1 MKKHSLA
8 VLFSAAMLLPAFV
21 HAEGETAESP
31 SYLQNIAAQDMPG
44 DSGGVAV
51 VTWDVP
57 GDVPEDL
64 TYRVLAT
71 ANPEDQS
78 SWQAILIFPA
88 ADKTTTA
95 NNINLPFW
103 VWNKGEKQYAIKV
116 NGEILNTKETKNLRN
131 KANENRSQANKLQI
145 QSEEIKDSDHALY
158 EKISEEVDKLI
169 TEAKALEKEAND
181 FLAKNDYPVYVKV
194 EAAQNRKVIETS
206 PEMQATLKSNWFRAD
221 RINTLLMTILI
232 TAVFLYSLSRAKKG
246 QSFIRRINGLDA
258 IEEAVGRATEMCKP
272 IFYTT
277 GLYDIEAI
285 STIASVFVLGEVAKK
300 VAAYDCGLVVPHKQF
315 LTMSVCRAVTKEAYA
330 EAGRSD
336 SYKEDSNFFLNPDQF
351 AYATGVEAIITREKP
366 AACFFMGSF
375 AAEAL
380 LMSEVGTTVGAIQVA
395 GTDSEDQLPFFFTSC
410 DYTLIGEELYAAG
423 AYLSKDPLLVSAL
436 KVQDFGKLLFMV
448 LAIIAVIVVLIG
460 AKSGNQGMIDGMLN
474 MLTGY

>member
-8 VLFSAAMLLPAFV
+8 VLFLAAMFLPAFV
-21 HAEGETAESP
+21 HAEGETAEGN
-31 SYLQNIAAQDMPG
+31 SYLQNIAVQDMPG
-44 DSGGVAV
+44 DAGGVAV

-57 GDVPEDL
+57 GNAPEDL

-71 ANPEDQS
+71 ANPEDQA
-78 SWQAILIFPA
+78 SWKAVSVFSAKDQ
-88 ADKTTTA
+88 TVTA
-95 NNINLPFW
+95 NNVVALPFW
-103 VWNKGEKQYAIKV
+103 MWNKGEKQYAVKI
-116 NGEILNTKETKNLRN
+116 NGEILNTKETKELRDRAAELR
-131 KANENRSQANKLQI
+131 ANASQLRSQSDENTESDPAEKADALIAEAN
-145 QSEEIKDSDHALY
+145 
-158 EKISEEVDKLI
+158 
-169 TEAKALEKEAND
+169 ALEKQAAE
-181 FLAKNDYPVYVKV
+181 FFAKNDYTIYCKV
-194 EAAQNRKVIETS
+194 EAVSGENTIEES
-206 PEMQATLKSNWFRAD
+206 GEMSAVAASNWFRAD
-221 RINTLLMTILI
+221 RINTLIMTLLI
-232 TAVFLYSLSRAKKG
+232 TGVFLYSLSRAKKG

-258 IEEAVGRATEMCKP
+258 IEEAVGRATEMGKP

-330 EAGRSD
+330 EASRSD

-448 LAIIAVIVVLIG
+448 LAVVSVIFILIG
-460 AKSGNQGMIDGMLN
+460 VATHNSGLQKSILD

>member
-8 VLFSAAMLLPAFV
+8 VLFLAAMFLPAFV
-21 HAEGETAESP
+21 HAEGETAEGN
-31 SYLQNIAAQDMPG
+31 SYLQNIAVQDMPG
-44 DSGGVAV
+44 DAGGVAV

-57 GDVPEDL
+57 GNAPEDL

-71 ANPEDQS
+71 ANPEDQA
-78 SWQAILIFPA
+78 SWKAVSVFSAKDQ
-88 ADKTTTA
+88 TVTA
-95 NNINLPFW
+95 NNVVALPFW
-103 VWNKGEKQYAIKV
+103 MWNKGEKQYAVKI
-116 NGEILNTKETKNLRN
+116 NGEILNTKETKELRDRAAELR
-131 KANENRSQANKLQI
+131 ANASQLRSQSDENTESDTAEKADALIAEAN
-145 QSEEIKDSDHALY
+145 
-158 EKISEEVDKLI
+158 
-169 TEAKALEKEAND
+169 ALEKQAAE
-181 FLAKNDYPVYVKV
+181 FFAKNDYTIYCKV
-194 EAAQNRKVIETS
+194 EAVSGENTIEES
-206 PEMQATLKSNWFRAD
+206 GEMSAVAASNWFRAD
-221 RINTLLMTILI
+221 RINTLLMTLLI
-232 TAVFLYSLSRAKKG
+232 TGVFLYSLSRAKKG

-258 IEEAVGRATEMCKP
+258 IEEAVGRATEMGKP

-330 EAGRSD
+330 EASRSD

-448 LAIIAVIVVLIG
+448 LAVVSVIFILIG
-460 AKSGNQGMIDGMLN
+460 VATHNSGLQKSILD

>member
-1 MKKHSLA
+1 MKKNWLA
-8 VLFSAAMLLPAFV
+8 VLSMAAMLLPAALFAAGNTDKV
-21 HAEGETAESP
+21 
-31 SYLQNIAAQDMPG
+31 SYLQNIAAEDMPG
-44 DSGGVAV
+44 DAGGIAV
-51 VTWDVP
+51 LTWDVP
-57 GDVPEDL
+57 ENAPEDI
-64 TYRVLAT
+64 TYRIYASADPQNKKSWVKT
-71 ANPEDQS
+71 AEFS
-78 SWQAILIFPA
+78 A
-88 ADKTTTA
+88 ADKTATA
-95 NNINLPFW
+95 NNIKLPYW
-103 VWNKGEKQYAIKV
+103 MWKKSEKQFASKINSELLKPEGADEMLAEAERLSAIS
-116 NGEILNTKETKNLRN
+116 
-131 KANENRSQANKLQI
+131 SQL
-145 QSEEIKDSDHALY
+145 IKDSESLKTSNP
-158 EKISEEVDKLI
+158 ELFEQSENLANAFRREASKL
-169 TEAKALEKEAND
+169 KKEAEEKLQKTD
-181 FLAKNDYPVYVKV
+181 HYVYCKA
-194 EAAQNRKVIETS
+194 EALKKGKVIETS
-206 PEMQATLKSNWFRAD
+206 EELKVFVKSNWFRAD
-221 RINTLLMTILI
+221 RINTLFMTFLI
-232 TAVFLYSLSRAKKG
+232 IGVFLYSLSRAKKG

-258 IEEAVGRATEMCKP
+258 IEEAVGRATEMGKP

-366 AACFFMGSF
+366 AACFYMGSF

-436 KVQDFGKLLFMV
+436 KVQDFGKVLFMI
-448 LAIIAVIVVLIG
+448 LAITAVILVLISV
-460 AKSGNQGMIDGMLN
+460 KTGNMALQKGVLDI
-474 MLTGY
+474 LTGY

>member
-1 MKKHSLA
+1 M
-8 VLFSAAMLLPAFV
+8 FLPAFV
-21 HAEGETAESP
+21 HAEGETAEGN
-31 SYLQNIAAQDMPG
+31 SYLQNIAVQDMPG
-44 DSGGVAV
+44 DAGGVAV

-57 GDVPEDL
+57 GNAPEDL

-78 SWQAILIFPA
+78 SWKAVSVFSAKDQ
-88 ADKTTTA
+88 TVTA
-95 NNINLPFW
+95 NNVVALPFW
-103 VWNKGEKQYAIKV
+103 MWNKGEKQYAVKI
-116 NGEILNTKETKNLRN
+116 NGEILNTKETKELRDRAAELR
-131 KANENRSQANKLQI
+131 ANASQLRSQSDENTESDPAEKADALIAEANG
-145 QSEEIKDSDHALY
+145 
-158 EKISEEVDKLI
+158 
-169 TEAKALEKEAND
+169 LEKQAAE
-181 FLAKNDYPVYVKV
+181 FFAKNDYTIYCKV
-194 EAAQNRKVIETS
+194 EAVSSENTIEES
-206 PEMQATLKSNWFRAD
+206 GEMSAVAASNWFRAD
-221 RINTLLMTILI
+221 RINTLLMTLLI
-232 TAVFLYSLSRAKKG
+232 TGVFLYSLSRAKKG
-246 QSFIRRINGLDA
+246 KAGDIRRINGLDA
-258 IEEAVGRATEMCKP
+258 IEEAVGRATEMGKP

-448 LAIIAVIVVLIG
+448 LAVVSVIFILIG
-460 AKSGNQGMIDGMLN
+460 VATHNSGLQKSILD

>member
-8 VLFSAAMLLPAFV
+8 VLFLAAMFLPAFV
-21 HAEGETAESP
+21 HAEGETAEGN
-31 SYLQNIAAQDMPG
+31 SYLQNIAVQDMPG
-44 DSGGVAV
+44 DAGGVAV

-57 GDVPEDL
+57 GNAPEDL

-78 SWQAILIFPA
+78 SWKAVSVFSAKDQ
-88 ADKTTTA
+88 TVTA
-95 NNINLPFW
+95 NNVVALPFW
-103 VWNKGEKQYAIKV
+103 MWNKGEKQYAVKI
-116 NGEILNTKETKNLRN
+116 NGEILNTKETKELRDRAAELR
-131 KANENRSQANKLQI
+131 ANASQLRSQSDENTESDPAEKADALIAEANG
-145 QSEEIKDSDHALY
+145 
-158 EKISEEVDKLI
+158 
-169 TEAKALEKEAND
+169 LEKQAVE
-181 FLAKNDYPVYVKV
+181 FFAKNDYTIYCKV
-194 EAAQNRKVIETS
+194 EAVSGENTIEES
-206 PEMQATLKSNWFRAD
+206 GEMSAVAASNWFRAD
-221 RINTLLMTILI
+221 RINTLLMTLLI
-232 TAVFLYSLSRAKKG
+232 TGVFLYSLSRAKKG

-258 IEEAVGRATEMCKP
+258 IEEAVGRATEMGKP

-448 LAIIAVIVVLIG
+448 LAVVSVIFILIG
-460 AKSGNQGMIDGMLN
+460 VATHNSGLQKSILD

>member
-8 VLFSAAMLLPAFV
+8 VLFLAAMFLPAFV
-21 HAEGETAESP
+21 HAEGETAEGN
-31 SYLQNIAAQDMPG
+31 SYLQNIAVQDMPG
-44 DSGGVAV
+44 DAGGVAV

-57 GDVPEDL
+57 GNAPEDL

-78 SWQAILIFPA
+78 SWKAVSVFSAKDQ
-88 ADKTTTA
+88 TVTA
-95 NNINLPFW
+95 NNVVALPFW
-103 VWNKGEKQYAIKV
+103 MWNKGEKQYAVKI
-116 NGEILNTKETKNLRN
+116 NGEILNTKETKELRDRAAELR
-131 KANENRSQANKLQI
+131 ANASQLRSQSDENTESDPAEKADALIAEANG
-145 QSEEIKDSDHALY
+145 
-158 EKISEEVDKLI
+158 
-169 TEAKALEKEAND
+169 LEKQAAE
-181 FLAKNDYPVYVKV
+181 FFAKNDYTIYCKV
-194 EAAQNRKVIETS
+194 EAVSGENTIEES
-206 PEMQATLKSNWFRAD
+206 GEMSAVAASNWFRAD
-221 RINTLLMTILI
+221 RINTLLMTLLI
-232 TAVFLYSLSRAKKG
+232 TGVFLYSLSRAKKG

-258 IEEAVGRATEMCKP
+258 IEEAVGRATEMGKP

-448 LAIIAVIVVLIG
+448 LAVVSVIFILIG
-460 AKSGNQGMIDGMLN
+460 VATHNSGLQKSILD

>member
-8 VLFSAAMLLPAFV
+8 VLFLAAMFLPAFV
-21 HAEGETAESP
+21 HAEGETAEGN
-31 SYLQNIAAQDMPG
+31 SYLQNIAVQDMPG
-44 DSGGVAV
+44 DAGGVAV

-57 GDVPEDL
+57 GNAPEDL
-64 TYRVLAT
+64 TYRVFAT
-71 ANPEDQS
+71 ANPEDQA
-78 SWQAILIFPA
+78 SWKAVSVFSAKDQ
-88 ADKTTTA
+88 TVTA
-95 NNINLPFW
+95 NNVVALPFW
-103 VWNKGEKQYAIKV
+103 MWNKGEKQYAVKI
-116 NGEILNTKETKNLRN
+116 NGEILNTKETKELRDRAAELR
-131 KANENRSQANKLQI
+131 ANASQLRSQSDENTESDPAEKADALIAEAN
-145 QSEEIKDSDHALY
+145 
-158 EKISEEVDKLI
+158 
-169 TEAKALEKEAND
+169 ALEKQAAE
-181 FLAKNDYPVYVKV
+181 FFAKNDYTIYCKV
-194 EAAQNRKVIETS
+194 EAVSGENTIEES
-206 PEMQATLKSNWFRAD
+206 GEMSAVAASNWFRAD
-221 RINTLLMTILI
+221 RINTLLMTLLI
-232 TAVFLYSLSRAKKG
+232 TGVFLYSLSRAKKG

-258 IEEAVGRATEMCKP
+258 IEEAVGRATEMGKP

-330 EAGRSD
+330 EASRSD

-448 LAIIAVIVVLIG
+448 LAVVSVIFILIG
-460 AKSGNQGMIDGMLN
+460 VATHNSGLQKSILD

>member
-8 VLFSAAMLLPAFV
+8 VLFLAAMFLPAFV
-21 HAEGETAESP
+21 HAEGETAEGN
-31 SYLQNIAAQDMPG
+31 SYLQNIAVQDMPG

-57 GDVPEDL
+57 GNAPEDL

-71 ANPEDQS
+71 ANPEDQA
-78 SWQAILIFPA
+78 SWKAVSVFSAKDQ
-88 ADKTTTA
+88 TVTA
-95 NNINLPFW
+95 NNVVALPFW
-103 VWNKGEKQYAIKV
+103 MWNKGEKQYAVKI
-116 NGEILNTKETKNLRN
+116 NGEILNTKETKELRDRAAELR
-131 KANENRSQANKLQI
+131 ANASQLRSQSDENTESDPAEKADALIAEAN
-145 QSEEIKDSDHALY
+145 
-158 EKISEEVDKLI
+158 
-169 TEAKALEKEAND
+169 ALEKQAAE
-181 FLAKNDYPVYVKV
+181 FFAKNDYTIYCKV
-194 EAAQNRKVIETS
+194 EAVSGENTIEES
-206 PEMQATLKSNWFRAD
+206 GEMSAVAASNWFRAD
-221 RINTLLMTILI
+221 RINTLLMTLLI
-232 TAVFLYSLSRAKKG
+232 TGVFLYSLSRAKKG

-258 IEEAVGRATEMCKP
+258 IEEAVGRATEMGKP

-330 EAGRSD
+330 EASRSD

-448 LAIIAVIVVLIG
+448 LAVVSVIFILIG
-460 AKSGNQGMIDGMLN
+460 VATHNSGLQKSILD